1 MHSLLLLPSQGR
13 VRKQQWRDWLT
24 DWLTVLLIFL
34 PLKKFEASDSQLGK
48 WGANQKKK
56 DQRDRQTWQTCLAMG
71 VAYESSC
78 RTRSPIAMWGT
89 CNSFA
94 SLLAY
99 VPLPTPGHPRNT
111 HCTPRPCSSNPAF
124 AHGYSWY
131 SSSSSRTAAAYPK
144 LARCCCCCTTSKPSR
159 RLETAL
165 WKAEIHSRLLLTTT
179 VIMLFSSPS
188 NASNFSLSLSIFVQR
203 RLRFFFFLLLFLWLT
218 LQTKKW
224 YNNKLQYKN
233 RCCAVLRFAQEE
245 EDSRSQQRTGKRKQ
259 CVEGEE
265 ERRQERKQGR
275 KEGTWRVFFLD
286 DCQ

>member
-1 MHSLLLLPSQGR
+1 MRERIPSLPLSCKEYYYRSCQKNHTCNNPSFTFVQTALSHFITNQTRMHSLLLLPSQGR

-48 WGANQKKK
+48 WGANPKKK

-111 HCTPRPCSSNPAF
+111 HCTPRPCS
-124 AHGYSWY
+124 
-131 SSSSSRTAAAYPK
+131 RTAAAYPK

-188 NASNFSLSLSIFVQR
+188 NASNFSLSLNLRPTTTTIFLFSSPFPLAYSPDQKMVQ
-203 RLRFFFFLLLFLWLT
+203 
-218 LQTKKW
+218 Q
-224 YNNKLQYKN
+224 
-233 RCCAVLRFAQEE
+233 
-245 EDSRSQQRTGKRKQ
+245 
-259 CVEGEE
+259 
-265 ERRQERKQGR
+265 
-275 KEGTWRVFFLD
+275 
-286 DCQ
+286 